1 MNDSN
6 LANLYI
12 GRATRALRD
21 RELSPF
27 FSLGSIRGQQHSA
40 RRESSENLMA

>member
-1 MNDSN
+1 MKDRN

-27 FSLGSIRGQQHSA
+27 FSGKDPRPTALSPQGDQ
-40 RRESSENLMA
+40 